1 MFRVILGLFLGL
13 IIGMGCRGFDIPLPG
28 PPKIIG
34 ALVVLSVTLGYVGMD
49 HLLASRAKMDG
60 AIVRPAT
67 TAPYCGGP
75 TGLPPLAG
83 TNGAPFGLRAV
94 RREGQTAPRRV
105 GSSSR
110 LIE

>member
-49 HLLASRAKMDG
+49 HLLASRAKMAG

-75 TGLPPLAG
+75 TGLPPS
-83 TNGAPFGLRAV
+83 
-94 RREGQTAPRRV
+94 REQTALRSDYVPSGERV
-105 GSSSR
+105 R
-110 LIE
+110 LHLDE